1 VSAPGAAQVGIAW
14 GGAVQVGPSCRL
26 AGSGPPC
33 GAAWVGA
40 ALQGPIG
47 RREVVISRTP
57 WTWARLGGGAAI
69 LGVLAWRLGTGPF
82 LDGLRVTTAGS
93 LAAGAGIGV
102 LTTVCCGWRWRL
114 VAAGLGLEVPIRTA
128 VAACYRSQ
136 FLNATLPGGVLG
148 DVDRAMRHGHDVGD
162 LGRGLRAV
170 AWERSAGQAVQLALT
185 LVVLAIVPS
194 STRLGAPLFA
204 AVLVVGALCLLLLG
218 RLRLG
223 ADAGL
228 GPRVARVVAGDVRR
242 CLLASHRWPG
252 ILTASILVTAGHA
265 TTFLIAA
272 RTSGITAS
280 PTVMVSLAFVVLLA
294 SAVPANMAG
303 WGPREGAAAWAFGA
317 VGLSASQGVSSAVV
331 YGIMV
336 LVASLPGAALP
347 VIVWLLRGTRN
358 VAAPYR
364 SGAPGID
371 RLEGAAHG

>member
-1 VSAPGAAQVGIAW
+1 VGRVRPGRAVRSGRLNWDARVRGCDA
-14 GGAVQVGPSCRL
+14 GA
-26 AGSGPPC
+26 
-33 GAAWVGA
+33 
-40 ALQGPIG
+40 IG
-47 RREVVISRTP
+47 RREVVISGTP
-57 WTWARLGGGAAI
+57 WTWARLAGGAAI

-148 DVDRAMRHGHDVGD
+148 DVDRAMRHGHDAGD
-162 LGRGLRAV
+162 LGRSLRAV
-170 AWERSAGQAVQLALT
+170 AWERAAGQAVQLALT
-185 LVVLAIVPS
+185 LVVLAIVPFM
-194 STRLGAPLFA
+194 RFAAPPLA
-204 AVLVVGALCLLLLG
+204 AVLVVGALGLLMLG
-218 RLRLG
+218 RRRPG
-223 ADAGL
+223 DDAGL
-228 GPRVARVVAGDVRR
+228 GARVARVVADDIRR
-242 CLLASHRWPG
+242 CLLASHAWPG
-252 ILTASILVTAGHA
+252 IMTASILVSVGHA

-272 RTSGITAS
+272 RPSGISAS
-280 PTVMVSLAFVVLLA
+280 PTVLVSLALVVLLA
-294 SAVPANMAG
+294 SAVPANLAG

-317 VGLSASQGVSSAVV
+317 VGLGASQGVATAVV
-331 YGIMV
+331 YGVMV
-336 LVASLPGAALP
+336 PVASLPGAALP

-371 RLEGAAHG
+371 RLEGAARG